1 MLSRLAEAIEVVDMD
16 DVTDDQIILEDCGEI
31 DERLDGF
38 CVVLPES
45 NIGKLQEIYDEVD
58 PQNSNHVELIL
69 NNRRGPVIIYTAITN
84 QFGEMIT
91 EYGLENCGEDVDA
104 FLETYGGNAEPR
116 QVSTS
121 GRSARGMHYG
131 NFRVNNEEPDY
142 SDYQPRNYS
151 DRDYQQVEEVVE
163 YEKQSYNEPVAEN
176 EDEDDDDDVFNP
188 EDFKLMLNVVISKD
202 PSKSAYIKQIE
213 NIYNKGDIVTGSK
226 LLITVLDE
234 LDAKGLI

>member
-58 PQNSNHVELIL
+58 PQNSQHVELIL
-69 NNRRGPVIIYTAITN
+69 NNRRGPIIIYTAITN

-104 FLETYGGNAEPR
+104 FLETYGDNAEPR
-116 QVSTS
+116 QVSTG
-121 GRSARGMHYG
+121 GRSARGMRYD
-131 NFRVNNEEPDY
+131 NSRANNEEPDY
-142 SDYQPRNYS
+142 SDYKPGNYS
-151 DRDYQQVEEVVE
+151 DMDYRQVEEVVE
-163 YEKQSYNEPVAEN
+163 YEKPSYNEPIV
-176 EDEDDDDDVFNP
+176 EDEDDDDIFSP

-213 NIYNKGDIVTGSK
+213 NIYNKGDVVTGSN

>member
-1 MLSRLAEAIEVVDMD
+1 MLTKLSEAIEVVDID
-16 DVTDDQIILEDCGEI
+16 DVTEEQIILEDCGEI

-38 CVVLPES
+38 CVVLPKC
-45 NIGKLQEIYDEVD
+45 NIGKLQEIYDEID
-58 PQNSNHVELIL
+58 PQNSQHVELIL

-91 EYGLENCGEDVDA
+91 EFCLSDCNEDIDM
-104 FLETYGGNAEPR
+104 FLRTYSANTVPI
-116 QVSTS
+116 QVSTN
-121 GRSARGMHYG
+121 GRSARGGRYD
-131 NFRVNNEEPDY
+131 NSRVNNVK
-142 SDYQPRNYS
+142 SDYPPRNYP

-163 YEKQSYNEPVAEN
+163 YEKPSYQEPVTEYDEN
-176 EDEDDDDDVFNP
+176 DDDVFNP

-202 PSKSAYIKQIE
+202 PSKSAYIRQIE
-213 NIYNKGDIVTGSK
+213 NIYNKGDVVTGSN